1 MWLRDL
7 LPFDL
12 PNARIL
18 TYGYD
23 AHVYGDESV
32 STQTIFRH
40 AETFA
45 GRLSQQRKEHPERPI
60 IFISHSL
67 GGIILKKTL
76 SICHSHQFDSD
87 HKFRDIAISTRA
99 VLFFGTPHSGAN
111 GVLLAEWMRRVLSVY
126 MPTTNEIL
134 KHLDRDSPVLEE
146 IGAQY
151 RLASERIDNVFFYE
165 EYPTPIARGVKTLI
179 VPRPLATIEGD
190 HKAKVVL
197 LHEDHRQ
204 MVKFM
209 GKDDESYRTVVG
221 YLRDIVADAS
231 LKVQEKW
238 VQEYG
243 HRNLAKGKLT
253 ATQHVVLPKPLL
265 SVSRN
270 YIQRP
275 HIENWLTEKLLS
287 VNSTRYQP
295 RCVLHGLAGGG
306 KTQIALSWIE
316 THKQSFSRIVMIDA
330 SSRQQIEADL
340 ETAIRSIG
348 PQYSRATWKDAIAYF
363 SGQERWLFF
372 LDNAD
377 SPDLRLDNYF
387 PTSIHGAILMTTR
400 NYECINYAPD
410 CHIAVGK
417 MKESEAI
424 NLLHAV
430 ANVTP
435 SSNDSSLAIV
445 KELGMWALAITQA
458 GAYISKTGR
467 LDTYLPTFRKHR
479 DKLMREASLKG
490 RNYQGS
496 TYTAFDLSF

>member
-1 MWLRDL
+1 MWLKDL

-45 GRLSQQRKEHPERPI
+45 GRLSQQRKEHPE
-60 IFISHSL
+60 
-67 GGIILKKTL
+67 
-76 SICHSHQFDSD
+76 FDSD

-165 EYPTPIARGVKTLI
+165 EYPTPIARGMKTLI

-209 GKDDESYRTVVG
+209 GKDDESYCTVIG

-243 HRNLAKGKLT
+243 HRNLAKGKLP

-275 HIENWLTEKLLS
+275 HTENQLTEKLLS
-287 VNSTRYQP
+287 VTPTRNQP

-316 THKQSFSRIVMIDA
+316 THKQRIVVIDA
-330 SSRQQIEADL
+330 SSQQQIEADL

-363 SGQERWLFF
+363 SGQEGWLFF

-417 MKESEAI
+417 MRENEAI
-424 NLLHAV
+424 HLLHAV

-479 DKLMREASLKG
+479 DKLMREASLK
-490 RNYQGS
+490 
-496 TYTAFDLSF
+496 